1 MKTIVV
7 NDTTLR
13 DGEQSPGVA
22 FSAEEK
28 LAIAV
33 SLARAGVSE
42 LEVGTPAMGEEECAR
57 IYQVRQTL
65 PDISLMAWCRLNEQ
79 DIRQA
84 ARLGVNRVDIS
95 LPVSACL
102 RRFKVGLLWSEML
115 QRLSDLIR
123 FALEQGLQV
132 CVGGED
138 ASRASEADLAAVAQV
153 AMAAGAGRMRFADT
167 LGLLDPFST
176 MRQIQRLRRHWPGE
190 LEIHAHND
198 FGMATANTLA
208 AVRAGATHVSTTV
221 LGLGERAGNAPLEQV
236 VLGLS
241 HMQLGETHVDAR
253 QLTALCQQLAAAA
266 GESIPYR
273 QPLVGERVFTH
284 ESGVHVAGLLQ
295 GVESYQSIPPQLL
308 GREHQLVLGKHS
320 GRRALEAVFAQL
332 GLPVNDGQIP
342 QIQQALRLFAETGK
356 RSPTR
361 DELCHLY
368 HAISAIPARALNV
381 V

>member
-1 MKTIVV
+1 MKTIVI

-22 FSAEEK
+22 FSASEK
-28 LAIAV
+28 LAIAE
-33 SLARAGVSE
+33 SLARAGVPE

-57 IYQVRQTL
+57 IYQIRQAL

-79 DIRQA
+79 DIQQA
-84 ARLGVNRVDIS
+84 ARLGVNWVDIS

-102 RRFKVGLLWSEML
+102 RQFKVGLPWADML
-115 QRLSDLIR
+115 RRLSDLIP
-123 FALEQGLQV
+123 FALSQGLKV

-153 AMAAGAGRMRFADT
+153 AIVAGARRMRFADT

-176 MRQIQRLRRHWPGE
+176 LRQIRQLRRYWPGE

-221 LGLGERAGNAPLEQV
+221 LGLGERAGNAALEQV

-241 HMQLGETHVDAR
+241 HTQLGDSQIDTR
-253 QLTALCQQLAAAA
+253 QLSALCRQVAAAA
-266 GESIPYR
+266 GENIPYR
-273 QPLVGERVFTH
+273 QPLVGDRVFTH

-332 GLPVNDGQIP
+332 GLPVSATQIP
-342 QIQQALRLFAETGK
+342 LLQQALRAFAETDK

-361 DELCHLY
+361 DELYRLY
-368 HAISAIPARALNV
+368 WGISDTPATALNV

>member
-1 MKTIVV
+1 MRTVVV

-22 FSAEEK
+22 FSADEK

-33 SLARAGVSE
+33 SLARAGVPE

-57 IYQVRQTL
+57 IYQIRQAL
-65 PDISLMAWCRLNEQ
+65 PDITLMAWCRLNEK

-84 ARLGVNRVDIS
+84 ARLGVNWVDIS

-102 RRFKVGLLWSEML
+102 RQFKVGLMWSEML
-115 QRLSDLIR
+115 QRLSDLIQ
-123 FALEQGLQV
+123 FALAQGLQV

-138 ASRASEADLAAVAQV
+138 ASRASEEELAAVAQV
-153 AMAAGAGRMRFADT
+153 AIAAGAGRMRFADT

-176 MRQIQRLRRHWPGE
+176 MQQIQRLRRHWLGE

-208 AVRAGATHVSTTV
+208 AVRAGATHVSTTI
-221 LGLGERAGNAPLEQV
+221 LGLGERAGNAALEQV
-236 VLGLS
+236 VLGLT
-241 HMQLGETHVDAR
+241 HTQLGETHVDTT
-253 QLTALCQQLAAAA
+253 QLTALCQQLATAA
-266 GESIPYR
+266 GERIPCR
-273 QPLVGERVFTH
+273 QPLVGDKVFTH

-295 GVESYQSIPPQLL
+295 GVESYQSIPPQIL

-320 GRRALEAVFAQL
+320 GRRALEAVFSQL
-332 GLPVNDGQIP
+332 GLPVSDAQIP
-342 QIQQALRLFAETGK
+342 QLQQALRLFAETGK
-356 RSPTR
+356 RTPTR

-368 HAISAIPARALNV
+368 QGICDIPVRALNV

>member
-1 MKTIVV
+1 MKTIII

-22 FSAEEK
+22 FSASEK
-28 LAIAV
+28 LAIAE
-33 SLARAGVSE
+33 SLARAGVPE

-57 IYQVRQTL
+57 IYRIRQAL
-65 PDISLMAWCRLNEQ
+65 PDTTLMAWCRLNEN

-84 ARLGVNRVDIS
+84 VCLGVNWVDIS

-102 RRFKVGLLWSEML
+102 RRFKVGLAWPEML
-115 QRLSDLIR
+115 QRLSELIQ
-123 FALEQGLQV
+123 FARSQGLKV

-138 ASRASEADLAAVAQV
+138 ASRASEEELAAVAQV
-153 AMAAGAGRMRFADT
+153 ASKASASRIRFADT

-176 MRQIQRLRRHWPGE
+176 MQRIQQLRRYWPGE

-221 LGLGERAGNAPLEQV
+221 LGLGERAGNAALEQV

-241 HMQLGETHVDAR
+241 HTQSGETPIDTR
-253 QLTALCQQLAAAA
+253 QLPALCQQVAMAA
-266 GESIPYR
+266 GESVPYR
-273 QPLVGERVFTH
+273 QPLVGGRVFTH

-295 GVESYQSIPPQLL
+295 GVESYQSLPPQLL

-320 GRRALEAVFAQL
+320 GRRALEAVFSQL
-332 GLPVNDGQIP
+332 GLPVSDMQIP
-342 QIQQALRLFAETGK
+342 LIQQALRAFAETDK
-356 RSPTR
+356 RSPTP
-361 DELCHLY
+361 DELCLLY
-368 HAISAIPARALNV
+368 QGVTEIPLRTLNV

>member
-1 MKTIVV
+1 MKTIVI

-22 FSAEEK
+22 FSASEK
-28 LAIAV
+28 LAIAE
-33 SLARAGVSE
+33 SLARAGVPE

-57 IYQVRQTL
+57 IYQIRQAL

-79 DIRQA
+79 DIQQA
-84 ARLGVNRVDIS
+84 ARLGVNWVDIS

-102 RRFKVGLLWSEML
+102 RQFKVGLPWADML
-115 QRLSDLIR
+115 RRLSDLIP
-123 FALEQGLQV
+123 FALSQGLKV

-153 AMAAGAGRMRFADT
+153 AIVAGARRMRFADT

-176 MRQIQRLRRHWPGE
+176 LRQIRQLRRYWPGE

-221 LGLGERAGNAPLEQV
+221 LGLGERAGNAALEQV

-241 HMQLGETHVDAR
+241 HTQLGDSQIDTR
-253 QLTALCQQLAAAA
+253 QLSALCRQVAAAA
-266 GESIPYR
+266 GENIPYR
-273 QPLVGERVFTH
+273 QPLVGDRVFTH

-332 GLPVNDGQIP
+332 GLPVSAPQIP
-342 QIQQALRLFAETGK
+342 LLQQALRAFAETDK

-361 DELCHLY
+361 DELYRLY
-368 HAISAIPARALNV
+368 WGISDTPATALNV

>member
-1 MKTIVV
+1 MRTIVV

-33 SLARAGVSE
+33 SLAQAGVPE
-42 LEVGTPAMGEEECAR
+42 LEVGTPAMGAEECAR
-57 IYQVRQTL
+57 IYQIRQTL
-65 PDISLMAWCRLNEQ
+65 PDITLMAWCRLNEQ

-84 ARLGVNRVDIS
+84 ARLGVDWVDIS

-102 RRFKVGLLWSEML
+102 RQFKIGLTWSEML
-115 QRLSDLIR
+115 QRLSDLTQL
-123 FALEQGLQV
+123 ALAQGLQV

-138 ASRASEADLAAVAQV
+138 ASRAGEEDLAAVAGT
-153 AMAAGAGRMRFADT
+153 AAAAGAGRIRFADT
-167 LGLLDPFST
+167 LGLLDPFSA
-176 MRQIQRLRRHWPGE
+176 MRQIRRLRRYWPGE

-198 FGMATANTLA
+198 LGMATANTLA

-221 LGLGERAGNAPLEQV
+221 LGLGERAGNAALEQV
-236 VLGLS
+236 VLGLT
-241 HMQLGETHVDAR
+241 HTQLGETHIDTR
-253 QLTALCQQLAAAA
+253 RLTGLCKQLAAAA
-266 GESIPYR
+266 GERLPYR

-308 GREHQLVLGKHS
+308 GREHRLVLGKHS
-320 GRRALEAVFAQL
+320 GKRALHAVFSQL
-332 GLPVNDGQIP
+332 GLPLSDAQIAP
-342 QIQQALRLFAETGK
+342 IQQALRLFAETDK
-356 RSPTR
+356 RPPTR
-361 DELCHLY
+361 DELRRLY
-368 HAISAIPARALNV
+368 QGISEIPLRALNIV
-381 V
+381 